1 MNRSGVL
8 GIVLGA
14 SMLLAAWC
22 TQAITPRIKL
32 SDSRPHVVL
41 ADAIPERF
49 GDWEVDRSQV
59 AAVVNPSTVAEL
71 NKIYAETLSRTYV
84 NRSGDRIMLSIAY
97 GNDQR
102 DNLAVHF
109 PEGCYGGQGFA
120 VEKTVQGILPTS
132 VGNISVSRTQAKLN
146 SRIEPITYWVVVG
159 ERAVPT
165 SWDVKKTKLTY
176 AFRGL
181 IPDATLMRI
190 SNVTMDREGGYRLQE
205 QFVNQMLA
213 SMSPTL
219 RNHFAGVGG

>member
-1 MNRSGVL
+1 
-8 GIVLGA
+8 
-14 SMLLAAWC
+14 
-22 TQAITPRIKL
+22 
-32 SDSRPHVVL
+32 
-41 ADAIPERF
+41 
-49 GDWEVDRSQV
+49 
-59 AAVVNPSTVAEL
+59 
-71 NKIYAETLSRTYV
+71 
-84 NRSGDRIMLSIAY
+84 
-97 GNDQR
+97 
-102 DNLAVHF
+102 VHF